1 MTNHTLYHQLN
12 SDIGFY
18 FGNPLVVTMPLLQR
32 LQVNVPHAGYTDEI
46 LRDYF
51 ENANDAQLA
60 NFLEH
65 LYTMLEATP
74 EALYPA
80 TSTAPRT
87 TERLDFIFA
96 ALGIS
101 EFVAKFARIVNGLTK
116 PVIVDEEFY
125 DWYTSERR
133 EQHSYY
139 WKAYRGVL
147 QKNGWAPDAIASVN
161 QQAIDVIRR
170 LEDPLNPSSHPRR
183 GLVVGYVQSGKTA
196 NFTAVMAKAI
206 DAGYRM
212 IIVLAGTLD
221 NLRNQTQRRLDMEL
235 FGTEAVLDGRDL
247 SELAGPELRA
257 ESYFSGDPDWDNGG
271 FLSHGGRPGKIHG
284 YPRIK
289 RLTSSAADFDVAK
302 TGSANIELGD
312 DIDGDFLTEER
323 LLRMPCYVAVVKKN
337 SRVLQKLNTQLKR
350 LAGNRNRQQ
359 LPVLIIDDESDQA
372 SVNTI
377 KNKDPEKETERTAV
391 NREVVALLR
400 NLPRAQ
406 YVGYTATPFANVF
419 INPEDPEDL
428 YPKDFVLMLAKPKP
442 YRGADWF
449 HDRWKFSADDNPTLE
464 QSNSLAF
471 VRDLAEPTI
480 ANEEGTDYFQDIKW
494 EEFEEALDMFV
505 LTGAIKKF
513 REAQDPKLKFKHHTM
528 LVHESVKNEHHGAS
542 VEMLSDIWLKRGY
555 TIGAATEHLRS
566 LYEKDV
572 YPVLQ
577 VPDYVDGNPVPASF
591 EELIPYISEAV
602 NEIVSGMPMDK
613 QVPILQADSEGGE
626 EADFERGKVW
636 KILVG
641 GAKLSRGYT
650 VEGLT
655 VSYFRRKAGTA
666 DTLMQTGRWFGFRKG
681 YQDLVRLYAPP
692 SLVEMFEAS
701 MRDEE
706 QFREEVA
713 YYADL
718 HDDGRPVIT
727 PAQLAPLVQQTLP
740 GLLPTARN
748 KMFNAYVKSM
758 ASSPIAKEF
767 NGATTNPAA
776 RRDNFEHFGKFLLE
790 RMGEER
796 KVAYYRREGQLTGG
810 KPKISADY
818 FNVRLARISGDEFL
832 EYFSCGVQFYGDTS
846 VDQPRAE
853 YFQVNVV
860 PRLRYVQDLI
870 DKGELDDVIVMM
882 PIPGK
887 QGTESL
893 IDVDGIQF
901 PVPVVSR
908 MRRGKK
914 KGERHDISG
923 ADRKH
928 VYALTSISM
937 GCDLRV
943 PRKEELAELR
953 EYQPRL
959 AGKFADFR
967 QLPVPLEPS
976 RKLAG
981 LLLYFFDERDKDVRK
996 EVPFSEVWKKAGT
1009 RGSEHIGMQFVLST
1023 PFEALDSA
1031 GPVKW
1036 GVRVESEKD
1045 DVIVDATETD
1055 KD

>member
-1 MTNHTLYHQLN
+1 MSNHEVYNRLN

-18 FGNPLVVTMPLLQR
+18 FGNPLVMAMSLLQR
-32 LQVNVPHAGYTDEI
+32 LQVNVPHAGYTEDV

-51 ENANDAQLA
+51 TNANDAQLA
-60 NFLEH
+60 NFLER
-65 LYTMLEATP
+65 LFTLLEAESETIF
-74 EALYPA
+74 PA
-80 TSTAPRT
+80 TDTAPKSA
-87 TERLDFIFA
+87 ERLGFVMA
-96 ALGIS
+96 TLGLG
-101 EFVAKFARIVNGLTK
+101 EFTKKFAQKVLPDLAP
-116 PVIVDEEFY
+116 PVIVAREFF
-125 DWYTSERR
+125 DWYTPERQ
-133 EQHSYY
+133 EQHPYY
-139 WKAYRGVL
+139 WNAYRGVL

-170 LEDPLNPSSHPRR
+170 LEDPLNPGTHPRR

-235 FGTEAVLDGRDL
+235 FGTEAVLDGRDV
-247 SELAGPELRA
+247 SQLAGPELKA
-257 ESYFSGDPDWDNGG
+257 ESYFAGDPDWDNGH
-271 FLSHGGRPGKIHG
+271 FLSHGDRPGKIHG

-302 TGSANIELGD
+302 TGTANIELGD
-312 DIDGDFLTEER
+312 DIDDDFLTEER

-350 LAGNRNRQQ
+350 LSSNRNLQQ

-372 SVNTI
+372 SVNTV
-377 KNKDPEKETERTAV
+377 KPKDNEKETERTAV

-449 HDRWKFSADDNPTLE
+449 HDRWKFSADDSPTLE
-464 QSNSLAF
+464 ESNSLAF
-471 VRDLAEPTI
+471 VRDLAEPSV
-480 ANEEGTDYFQDIKW
+480 ADEHGADYFQDIKR
-494 EEFEEALDMFV
+494 EEFETALDMFV
-505 LTGAIKKF
+505 LTGAMKKF
-513 REAQDPKLKFKHHTM
+513 RESRDPSLKFKHHTM

-542 VEMLSDIWLKRGY
+542 VDLLSEIWNKRGY
-555 TIGAATEHLRS
+555 TIGAATEHLRA
-566 LYEKDV
+566 LYKKDV

-577 VPDYVDGNPVPASF
+577 VPSYVDGNPVPESF
-591 EELIPYISEAV
+591 AELIPYISEAV
-602 NEIVSGMPMDK
+602 AEIVSGLPMDK
-613 QVPILQADSEGGE
+613 QVPILQVDSEGGE

-706 QFREEVA
+706 QFREQIA
-713 YYADL
+713 YFAELDES
-718 HDDGRPVIT
+718 GRPTIT
-727 PAQLAPLVQQTLP
+727 PAQLAPLVQQTLAS
-740 GLLPTARN
+740 LLPSARN
-748 KMFNAYVKSM
+748 KMFNAYVQSM
-758 ASSPIAKEF
+758 ASAPAAKEF
-767 NGATTNPAA
+767 NGVTKQNAA
-776 RRDNFEHFGKFLLE
+776 RIHNFKEVGIPLLQ
-790 RMGEER
+790 RLGEEHEVAFYR
-796 KVAYYRREGQLTGG
+796 REGKLDVAAPKLSTGFITARFGMMSPLELIDTFECSLFLDDVTERGAYYRR
-810 KPKISADY
+810 
-818 FNVRLARISGDEFL
+818 NVE
-832 EYFSCGVQFYGDTS
+832 
-846 VDQPRAE
+846 
-853 YFQVNVV
+853 
-860 PRLRYVQDLI
+860 PRLKYVEELAALGAIQD
-870 DKGELDDVIVMM
+870 VAVMM
-882 PIPGK
+882 PILKNTANKCIQVEG
-887 QGTESL
+887 
-893 IDVDGIQF
+893 IDF
-901 PVPVVSR
+901 PVPIVARRRRDAEDRVRTDVV
-908 MRRGKK
+908 
-914 KGERHDISG
+914 G

-928 VYALTSISM
+928 VYPLESIAS
-937 GCDLRV
+937 GARLRTLR
-943 PRKEELAELR
+943 PDTISFLR
-953 EYQPRL
+953 EHHPEL
-959 AGKFADFR
+959 LKKFKQAKK
-967 QLPVPLEPS
+967 LPEPMTPS
-976 RKLAG
+976 LTRAA
-981 LLLYFFDERDKDVRK
+981 LLVYFFDERPK
-996 EVPFSEVWKKAGT
+996 EERNTKPIGELFQEVGPKC
-1009 RGSEHIGMQFVLST
+1009 IGIQFVFAT
-1023 PFEALDSA
+1023 PHQALDIS

-1036 GVRVESEKD
+1036 GVRIPDSADEI
-1045 DVIVDATETD
+1045 IVPADN
-1055 KD
+1055 